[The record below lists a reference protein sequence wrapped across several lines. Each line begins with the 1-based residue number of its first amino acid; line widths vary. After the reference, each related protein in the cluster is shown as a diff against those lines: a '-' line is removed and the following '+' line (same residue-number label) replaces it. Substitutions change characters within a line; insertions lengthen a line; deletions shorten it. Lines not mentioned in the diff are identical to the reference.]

1 MFFFVMMMKVK
12 KGEMA
17 EWFKAQHWKCCLEET
32 LTRVRIP
39 LSPNIK
45 TRNKKNTIL
54 KENLF
59 F

>member
-1 MFFFVMMMKVK
+1 MMMKVK